1 MRRCYRGAALA
12 LGGILMTG
20 LTSHDSCSFG
30 ALTVYAA
37 ADTLTEELETAFQEE
52 VQTGEENV
60 ETDIPAE
67 ENTENPEASAEMPK
81 ETQEEPAAEDA
92 ESESAEEKPVMEE
105 ILEEPAAEAV
115 PEEAMEE
122 PAAEEA
128 PEETAEDPAQE
139 AEAANEPVQ
148 PAGNSYGLEE
158 QEYQV
163 LLKIVEAEA
172 GGEDTVGRMLVANVI
187 MNRVRSGRFPNTV
200 TEVVYQRCS
209 GRAQFSPVSD
219 GRIDQVSVSPE
230 TVEAVSRAINGEDA
244 SAGALYF
251 RSVYSSSSWFD
262 RALHRVIEHGN
273 HIFYTM

>member
-30 ALTVYAA
+30 TLTVYAA
-37 ADTLTEELETAFQEE
+37 EDTLTEELETAFQEE
-52 VQTGEENV
+52 VRTGEENV
-60 ETDIPAE
+60 TTDIQE
-67 ENTENPEASAEMPK
+67 EEPEMVDEVPE
-81 ETQEEPAAEDA
+81 ETAMEDAGLEAEEPAVEETGSKSAGEEPATEDVDL
-92 ESESAEEKPVMEE
+92 ESVMEDTGSTEEPVMEE
-105 ILEEPAAEAV
+105 SAQ
-115 PEEAMEE
+115 EEAASEE
-122 PAAEEA
+122 CFAEGSS
-128 PEETAEDPAQE
+128 DPQ
-139 AEAANEPVQ
+139 
-148 PAGNSYGLEE
+148 GLAE

-172 GGEDTVGRMLVANVI
+172 GGEDSTGRLLIANVI
-187 MNRVRSGRFPNTV
+187 MNRVRSGRFPNTI

-230 TVEAVSRAINGEDA
+230 TVEAVARAMNGEDL

-251 RSVYSSSSWFD
+251 RSVYSKSGWFD
-262 RALHRVIEHGN
+262 RALHRVLEHGN